1 MTTHRTGQSKRK
13 AKHTTPGPKPDVL
26 KIEGDWKEAVKKSLQ
41 KKKPKEG
48 WPK

>member
-1 MTTHRTGQSKRK
+1 MNKLQKKGDTP
-13 AKHTTPGPKPDVL
+13 KHPKKCGPKPDTVR
-26 KIEGDWKEAVKKSLQ
+26 IEEDWKEAVKKSLQ